1 MKWAQ
6 PVRERKTVMAGVP
19 IHQGEGGRTQPME
32 NAVTVGFE
40 KRKRG
45 RQ

>member
-6 PVRERKTVMAGVP
+6 PVRERTVMACIP
-19 IHQGEGGRTQPME
+19 IHQGAGGRTQPME